1 MCVINSILQVGT
13 LLLFLSLTKFC
24 WLLSSVKS
32 AVILPQKTIFVR
44 WQNTNMKRRCS
55 VSCVIDI
62 LWLANS
68 LSILCGHVYQN
79 ENLIQTRF
87 VVVLGREQIN
97 FIGLF
102 AFGPIAV
109 ILNVNISGQQF
120 SSICHIW
127 LYEASFCDLLSY
139 TQNGTLWQHL
149 QQRGVSQKCQSR
161 LPWQDNLTLMH
172 FVNVPQPQIFQNDSK
187 ICGGVKVIPL
197 GKRNL

>member
-1 MCVINSILQVGT
+1 M
-13 LLLFLSLTKFC
+13 
-24 WLLSSVKS
+24 SSVKS
-32 AVILPQKTIFVR
+32 TVVLPQKTIFVR
-44 WQNTNMKRRCS
+44 CQNTNMKRRCS

-102 AFGPIAV
+102 AFRPIAV

-127 LYEASFCDLLSY
+127 LYEVSFCDLLSC
-139 TQNGTLWQHL
+139 TQNGILWQNL
-149 QQRGVSQKCQSR
+149 QQRGVSQKCQSG
-161 LPWQDNLTLMH
+161 LPWQDNLTLVH
-172 FVNVPQPQIFQNDSK
+172 FVNAPQPQIFQNDSN